1 MDKRI
6 WGPAFWSLLHG
17 WAERIGDAQATEWS
31 RFIRWLSDVIPCPV
45 CQEHTRLQRRPD
57 FGRMRGADLKEAA
70 RSFLYNFHKEVQL
83 RLAPGTRPFNEADL
97 THTYASRDLT
107 ADAQTVL
114 EAIRYGISINVVQV
128 EAARAWR
135 THFERLKLD
144 LGLAL
149 PDAHS
154 EEIVF

>member
-1 MDKRI
+1 
-6 WGPAFWSLLHG
+6 
-17 WAERIGDAQATEWS
+17 
-31 RFIRWLSDVIPCPV
+31 
-45 CQEHTRLQRRPD
+45 
-57 FGRMRGADLKEAA
+57 MRGADLKEAA